1 MATGDIV
8 PQNPYSPQLTEPED
22 PHDSAE
28 HGRPRV
34 SRRRLFV
41 LAAGAVLG
49 TAGAFKLLGGFGG
62 FRINE
67 VEAQTPA
74 FDPNTYRLTIDGAVE
89 NPLSLSFDEL
99 LRLPAV
105 DQVSDF
111 HCVEGWGVDN
121 VRWRGVR
128 LQTLIDLVRP
138 AANVPYITFHSL
150 DGVYRDSL
158 TKEQAAFPDM
168 LLAYYMYEKP
178 LPARHGL
185 PLRLIVP
192 HMYGYKGPKW
202 LTRIEFTAQQ
212 EIGYWEQRGW
222 QIDGWLG

>member
-1 MATGDIV
+1 MMVNDTRMVGSDSV
-8 PQNPYSPQLTEPED
+8 EP
-22 PHDSAE
+22 
-28 HGRPRV
+28 PRV

-41 LAAGAVLG
+41 LSAGALLG

-62 FRINE
+62 FRINQ
-67 VEAQTPA
+67 VEASTPV
-74 FDPNTYRLTIDGAVE
+74 FDRATYRLVVDGAVTI
-89 NPLSLSFDEL
+89 PLSLSYDQL
-99 LRLPAV
+99 LALPAV

-128 LQTLIDLVRP
+128 LQTLTEMAKPSD
-138 AANVPYITFHSL
+138 VPFITFHSL

-158 TKEQAAFPDM
+158 TIEQASFPDVIV
-168 LLAYYMYEKP
+168 AYNMYERP
-178 LPARHGL
+178 LSTRHGL
-185 PLRLIVP
+185 PLRLLVP

-202 LTRIEFTAQQ
+202 LTRIEFAHQQ
-212 EIGYWEQRGW
+212 ETGYWEQRGW